1 MNLTQI
7 IIYVFS
13 GMLTIIGWFTVNT
26 LNKID
31 KNQTLLF
38 QNQTDFQIRLSRLEG
53 AHEYI
58 HGKER

>member
-1 MNLTQI
+1 
-7 IIYVFS
+7 
-13 GMLTIIGWFTVNT
+13 MLTIIGWFTVNT